1 VTNAEDVQ
9 IDFKVPVEV
18 IGGALKIGTPVVS
31 GKLDVSFEIE
41 TPYGVKKW
49 KTVCID
55 MGNICVDMD
64 NKKLGEGVQLTRLW
78 VRVDKQLNVSLE
90 DCVLE
95 YTPD

>member
-1 VTNAEDVQ
+1 
-9 IDFKVPVEV
+9 
-18 IGGALKIGTPVVS
+18 
-31 GKLDVSFEIE
+31 
-41 TPYGVKKW
+41 
-49 KTVCID
+49 